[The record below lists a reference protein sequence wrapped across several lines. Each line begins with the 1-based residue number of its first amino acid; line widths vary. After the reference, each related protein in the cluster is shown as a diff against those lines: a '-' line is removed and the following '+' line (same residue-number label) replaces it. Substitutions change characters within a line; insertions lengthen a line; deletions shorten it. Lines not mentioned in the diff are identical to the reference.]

1 MSDSTDTSP
10 PDVPSPAVPTAAQPV
25 LPMQDGARFGR
36 AWLTAR
42 WVPLAVFA
50 ALALLP
56 FGAELAGEGF
66 YITLFT
72 RIMILAIAAVSLDL
86 ILGYGAMVSF
96 GHAAYLGIG
105 AYTVGILD
113 YHYISNAWISWPL
126 GIALSAFAAL
136 LIGAVSLKTRGIFF
150 IMITLA
156 FAQMLYFAATSL
168 SQYGGDDGLTIWGRN
183 SVPGLDAWLD
193 LEDRTTYY
201 FVVFVCLVLVYL
213 VCRALVASR
222 FGRVIRG
229 VKENEQRMRAVGYNP
244 YTYRLVAFTLSGA
257 LAGLA
262 GVLLANHSEFVSP
275 AYMAWTRSG
284 ELIVMVV
291 LGGMGSLHGAIIGAI
306 SFLMLEEILSG
317 LWQHW
322 KVIFGPLLILLVL
335 FARGG
340 IVSWL
345 ERRPHG

>member
-1 MSDSTDTSP
+1 MTDLSRNGSAGVSAA
-10 PDVPSPAVPTAAQPV
+10 DPAPIAP
-25 LPMQDGARFGR
+25 FSR

-42 WVPLAVFA
+42 WVPLVLFAV
-50 ALALLP
+50 LALLP
-56 FGAELAGEGF
+56 FVADWAGEGF

-105 AYTVGILD
+105 AYVIGILD
-113 YHYISNAWISWPL
+113 YHAVGNAWIGWPL
-126 GIALSAFAAL
+126 GIAVSAVAAL
-136 LIGAVSLKTRGIFF
+136 LIGAVSLKTRGVYF

-168 SQYGGDDGLTIWGRN
+168 SRYGGDDGLTIWGRN
-183 SVPGLDAWLD
+183 TVPGLDGWLD

-201 FVVFVCLVLVYL
+201 YVVFVCLLLVYL
-213 VCRALVASR
+213 LCRALVTSR

-229 VKENEQRMRAVGYNP
+229 AKENEQRMRAVGFNP
-244 YTYRLVAFTLSGA
+244 YVYRLVAFTLSGA
-257 LAGLA
+257 MAGLA
-262 GVLLANHSEFVSP
+262 GVLLANHAEFVSP

-291 LGGMGSLHGAIIGAI
+291 LGGMGTLHGAIIGAI

-340 IVSWL
+340 IVGWL
-345 ERRPHG
+345 EKRRHG